1 MGGTTGGPKDLPN
14 SPSPIE
20 TTAVGLDDR
29 EPGLPGRGGTD
40 GFGGFGRTFLKD
52 GVGRGQTNGADDVFR
67 TSGFLAE
74 NGLLPAPTRD
84 ADESFLRGVESG
96 QKLLNDLAGGGLQ
109 IDGIAKPW
117 GPTEMLSQRAV
128 SSGKMKPP
136 RPDLELNIE
145 PGMAPETETIS
156 ITQSGI
162 PQGARTKPAPPP
174 KSVPTWPVNDGKHA
188 TFNDLL
194 AHTKKIEGGF
204 ANRPKSA
211 DPGGPTMKGISQKTL
226 DGIRAKYP
234 QWNLPQHTKHL
245 TDEQIDGIYR
255 HEYFDLPKL
264 DKMAAIPGMDIR
276 LLRHVYDA
284 GVLHSPARA
293 GRWLQQALDK
303 HLGTDLRSK
312 DQNGALRYDGNIGPQ
327 TRSVL
332 AEAIKRGKLKDVN
345 NEIARTREAFM
356 RGLPEFP
363 ANPGWVA
370 RAKSFSIP

>member
-20 TTAVGLDDR
+20 TTAAGVDDTA
-29 EPGLPGRGGTD
+29 PGLPGRGGTD
-40 GFGGFGRTFLKD
+40 GFGGFGQSFLSE
-52 GVGRGQTNGADDVFR
+52 GVGHGQVNRPGDVFHA
-67 TSGFLAE
+67 SSFLAA

-84 ADESFLRGVESG
+84 ADEGFLRGIENG
-96 QKLLNDLAGGGLQ
+96 QKRLNDLAGGGLQ

-117 GPTEMLSQRAV
+117 GPTEVLSQRAV

-136 RPDLELNIE
+136 RP
-145 PGMAPETETIS
+145 ATETETVS
-156 ITQSGI
+156 ITQSGM
-162 PQGARTKPAPPP
+162 PQGAQIKPASPPP
-174 KSVPTWPVNDGKHA
+174 TATPTWPVNDGKNA
-188 TFNDLL
+188 TFNNLL
-194 AHTKKIEGGF
+194 AHTKKIEGGY
-204 ANRPKSA
+204 ANRPAIVDS
-211 DPGGPTMKGISQKTL
+211 GGPTMKGISQKTL

-234 QWNLPQHTKHL
+234 QWKLPKDTKHL

-255 HEYFDLPKL
+255 HDYFDLPKL

-303 HLGTDLRSK
+303 HLGTDLRSHDK
-312 DQNGALRYDGNIGPQ
+312 SGATYYDGNIGPQ
-327 TRSVL
+327 TRSAL

-363 ANPGWVA
+363 ANPGWIP
-370 RAKSFSIP
+370 RAKSFYIP

>member
-14 SPSPIE
+14 AQTPIE
-20 TTAVGLDDR
+20 TAAVGADDA
-29 EPGLPGRGGTD
+29 ESGLPGRGGTD
-40 GFGGFGRTFLKD
+40 GFGGFGRSFLTD
-52 GVGRGQTNGADDVFR
+52 TIGRGQINMPEDVFQA
-67 TSGFLAE
+67 SSFLAA

-84 ADESFLRGVESG
+84 ADEGFLRGIENG
-96 QKLLNDLAGGGLQ
+96 QKRLNDLAGGGLQ

-117 GPTEMLSQRAV
+117 GPTDVLSQRAI

-136 RPDLELNIE
+136 RPDT
-145 PGMAPETETIS
+145 ETEMLS
-156 ITQSGI
+156 ITQNGI
-162 PQGARTKPAPPP
+162 PQVAQIKPASPPSP
-174 KSVPTWPVNDGKHA
+174 TATPTWPINDGKSA

-194 AHTKKIEGGF
+194 AHTKRIEGGY

-211 DPGGPTMKGISQKTL
+211 DRGGPTMKGISQETL

-255 HEYFDLPKL
+255 HDYFDLPKL
-264 DKMAAIPGMDIR
+264 DKVAAIPGMDPR
-276 LLRHVYDA
+276 LLRHVYDT

-312 DQNGALRYDGNIGPQ
+312 DQSGALRYDGNIGPQ
-327 TRSVL
+327 TRSAL

-345 NEIARTREAFM
+345 NMIARTREAFM
-356 RGLPEFP
+356 RGLPRFTG
-363 ANPGWVA
+363 NPGWIP
-370 RAKSFSIP
+370 RAKSFYIP

>member
-1 MGGTTGGPKDLPN
+1 MGGTTGGPKDMPDFPT
-14 SPSPIE
+14 SADPKVGDGPDTE
-20 TTAVGLDDR
+20 T
-29 EPGLPGRGGTD
+29 GLPGRGGTD

-67 TSGFLAE
+67 TSDFLAE

-96 QKLLNDLAGGGLQ
+96 QKLLNELAGGGLQ

-117 GPTEMLSQRAV
+117 GPTEVLSQRAV

-136 RPDLELNIE
+136 RPA
-145 PGMAPETETIS
+145 METETVS
-156 ITQSGI
+156 ITQSSI
-162 PQGARTKPAPPP
+162 PQGAQIKPASPPP
-174 KSVPTWPVNDGKHA
+174 PTATPTWPVNDGKNA

-194 AHTKKIEGGF
+194 AHTKKIEGGY

-211 DPGGPTMKGISQKTL
+211 DPGGPTKKGISQKTL

-234 QWNLPQHTKHL
+234 QWKLPQHTKNL

-255 HEYFDLPKL
+255 FDYFDLPKL
-264 DKMAAIPGMDIR
+264 DKMAAIPGMDPR

-284 GVLHSPARA
+284 GAQHSPARA

-312 DQNGALRYDGNIGPQ
+312 SQNGALRYDGNIGPQ
-327 TRSVL
+327 TRSAL

-363 ANPGWVA
+363 ANPGWIA